1 MLVRLDTS
9 VVGVDIL
16 CCYLLACTLYLDGM
30 VGLKR
35 PGPTLLVHARETGST
50 IDMQLVLH
58 KWLAGVCF
66 SCYSE
71 MQFSMEGLSKGYKI
85 SDYHITVV
93 ALRRLERFYLVD
105 PSHVKFAQTN

>member
-16 CCYLLACTLYLDGM
+16 CCYLLPCTLYIDGM

-35 PGPTLLVHARETGST
+35 PGPTLLVHACETGST
-50 IDMQLVLH
+50 IDVQLVLH

-85 SDYHITVV
+85 SNYYITIV
-93 ALRRLERFYLVD
+93 AL
-105 PSHVKFAQTN
+105 HA

>member
-1 MLVRLDTS
+1 
-9 VVGVDIL
+9 
-16 CCYLLACTLYLDGM
+16 M

-66 SCYSE
+66 SSHGE
-71 MQFSMEGLSKGYKI
+71 MRFAMEGLSKGYKI
-85 SDYHITVV
+85 SNFYITVV
-93 ALRRLERFYLVD
+93 VLRRLERFYLVD
-105 PSHVKFAQTN
+105 PSHVKIAQTN